1 MTAVQVVPTLLALGE
16 WLADEGL
23 ACYDGHGAGPTVM
36 YGKGFDNPDDAVILN
51 IYDDVRIEDA
61 WNPDLY
67 IQFRYRTAAEDSLA
81 IHEVADRFYQ
91 RLDFQHSHQ
100 LSRLILPGGVTV
112 QWAERRVTTDAT
124 PDDAGRWTR
133 ADSYRLTL
141 NPS

>member
-1 MTAVQVVPTLLALGE
+1 MTAVETVPTLLALAE

-23 ACYDGHGAGPTVM
+23 ATYDGRGTGPTVM
-36 YGKGFDNPDDAVILN
+36 FGKGYDQPDDAVILN
-51 IYDDVRIEDA
+51 LYDDVRIEDV
-61 WNPDLY
+61 WNPDLF
-67 IQFRYRTAAEDSLA
+67 IQFRYRTSAEDSLA

-91 RLDFQHSHQ
+91 RLDFMFSHQ

-112 QWAERRVTTDAT
+112 QWAERRNLTDAT
-124 PDDAGRWTR
+124 PDDVGRWTR